1 MIRAAAVLA
10 LLAGPAGAAT
20 LAECDALAARLPVG
34 VGTTN
39 AVAGVCL
46 FQDVRIGRSPAAW
59 RADRVT
65 LDGDVHALP
74 DALPR
79 RLSGGVTGLF
89 TDPWLRDQP
98 GFGWLLR
105 QQAMPGLSIS
115 FDMTSEAG
123 VLRVN
128 SFVLRDGDRG
138 EVEVTARLAGV
149 PEVWPVDSI
158 AASAIRVQALDVE
171 IGFDGLFER
180 LLLVPLGTAMLDLR
194 AEAPP
199 QVAALRETAATF
211 LAGFAGTGQ
220 AENAAQV
227 QAFLDALPNPR
238 GVLEIGLGQAG
249 LSPLQLLPF
258 ATGTVTPDYVTRV
271 ADAAA
276 VAVVWTPDE

>member
-1 MIRAAAVLA
+1 MIRAAAALA
-10 LLAGPAGAAT
+10 LLAGPAGAAS
-20 LAECDALAARLPVG
+20 LGECEALAARLPVD
-34 VGTTN
+34 VRATK

-46 FQDVRIGRSPAAW
+46 FEDVRIGQSPAAW
-59 RADRVT
+59 RAERVT
-65 LDGDVHALP
+65 LGGDVDALP

-105 QQAMPGLSIS
+105 QQAMPGLSVS
-115 FDMTSEAG
+115 FDMTAEAG
-123 VLRVN
+123 VLRIN
-128 SFVLRDGDRG
+128 SFALRDGDRG
-138 EVEVTARLAGV
+138 QVEVTARLAGV
-149 PEVWPVDSI
+149 PEVWPVDPI

-171 IGFDGLFER
+171 IGFNGIFES
-180 LLLVPLGTAMLDLR
+180 LLLVPLGTALLDLR

-211 LAGFAGTGQ
+211 LAGFESTDQ

-227 QAFLDALPNPR
+227 QAVLDALPNPR

-258 ATGTVTPDYVTRV
+258 VTGTVTPDYVTRV

-276 VAVVWTPDE
+276 LDVVWTPDE